1 MSNSS
6 NKNTDS
12 VNLTRSVVDL
22 THQLNS
28 IEKLA
33 ADIVTKTEDLDD
45 LKRGGNTKMFK
56 NAIIESV
63 ERMVEIK
70 NVANKS
76 VLSLAPHGNSG
87 YVYRSMLSENLLP
100 DYLTNKETVVRPRA
114 QCDIRPDRKRKCRSG
129 ASCVTPVSLP
139 PPEKGFFFSVLQVVT
154 YLLTIESGKD
164 RKIIM
169 EEWIEKKFVPVK
181 INRIYQLLREHKE
194 GRVNLVW
201 KNRSGPKKI
210 TNFAEITK
218 FCKGQTTAQGI
229 SFNDTQVG
237 EFLTNQRK
245 TAYVAAGKS
254 VVNMPEISLSSTKRY
269 FQLASQCIPTLDFT
283 TEVQNKTDTRFIA
296 ENSLINAM
304 GMLVVTATTHL
315 MVAEP
320 DSNHPPISLATD
332 GAKFLESIVSKVN
345 GNAPIRPIQPY
356 LNISTDDSTMFVFNG
371 TAFVKKLLYLTD
383 KSQKSSNLSAY
394 SCKVGG
400 TDHLNG
406 LRVRQ
411 THSMNAMGNVAPIY
425 LLVSGLNERELPCP
439 SGIYIMSIKG
449 LCFGAAQD
457 VSNDSIGYLVFMR
470 NETDSVT
477 GDTNETRNFAHYRN
491 TVFIPWIESLR
502 EHYAGYVPGRPGI
515 PVPEELTCCSWC
527 DGGGPQLKNIVSPE
541 QMEIDKKHRIISNK
555 HARASTAVQQ
565 GCDACPV
572 FKVLNLLSKMNTAEH
587 LPMNGYKLIV
597 KQEFNLARKKG
608 KFIYV

>member
-12 VNLTRSVVDL
+12 VNPTRSVVDL

-33 ADIVTKTEDLDD
+33 ADIVMKTDDLDD

-100 DYLTNKETVVRPRA
+100 DYLTNKETVDRPRA

-129 ASCVTPVSLP
+129 AASCVTPVSLP

-194 GRVNLVW
+194 GRVNLEW
-201 KNRSGPKKI
+201 KKRSGPKKI
-210 TNFAEITK
+210 TNFSEITK
-218 FCKGQTTAQGI
+218 FCKGKTTAQGI
-229 SFNDTQVG
+229 SFTDTELG
-237 EFLTNQRK
+237 EFLTEQRK
-245 TAYVAAGKS
+245 LSYEATGKS
-254 VVNMPEISLSSTKRY
+254 IINMPDVSFSSKKRY
-269 FQLASQCIPTLDFT
+269 FQLASQCIPTLGFT
-283 TEVQNKTDTRFIA
+283 TEVQHKTDTRYIA

-304 GMLVVTATTHL
+304 SMLVVTATTHL

-320 DSNHPPISLATD
+320 DSNHPPISLATE
-332 GAKFLESIVSKVN
+332 GAKFFESIVSKVN

-356 LNISTDDSTMFVFNG
+356 LNTSTDDSTMFVFNG

-383 KSQKSSNLSAY
+383 KSQKSSNLSVY
-394 SCKVGG
+394 SCVVGG

-406 LRVRQ
+406 LRVRH

-439 SGIYIMSIKG
+439 GGIYVMSIKR

-457 VSNDSIGYLVFMR
+457 VRNDSIGYVVFMR
-470 NETDSVT
+470 NE
-477 GDTNETRNFAHYRN
+477 
-491 TVFIPWIESLR
+491 
-502 EHYAGYVPGRPGI
+502 
-515 PVPEELTCCSWC
+515 
-527 DGGGPQLKNIVSPE
+527 
-541 QMEIDKKHRIISNK
+541 HR
-555 HARASTAVQQ
+555 
-565 GCDACPV
+565 
-572 FKVLNLLSKMNTAEH
+572 
-587 LPMNGYKLIV
+587 
-597 KQEFNLARKKG
+597 
-608 KFIYV
+608 